1 MRTIFLFGG
10 NWGHLRLAEVFG
22 DEADGLGTEIL
33 GMGAL
38 VATGKGFGQRLTAPY
53 PRIQAV
59 QGHMRIAIRKVLHS
73 KFGFSVGLNHTLN
86 IKH

>member
-1 MRTIFLFGG
+1 MGLGF
-10 NWGHLRLAEVFG
+10 AEVFG
-22 DEADGLGTEIL
+22 DETDGLGTEIL
-33 GMGAL
+33 GMETL
-38 VATGKGFGQRLTAPY
+38 VTTGEGIDQRRATSY